1 MATGKYVTDL
11 DKGDV
16 LGPVEYT
23 LSSFVVR
30 EYSHVIEMHQEC
42 FLGADDLI
50 MPPTL
55 IHLDKL
61 RLYNAACPAGTG
73 PTARIHYEYDA
84 EVFAPAHVGDRLSVI
99 GHIRDRYLK
108 KGREYV
114 VLEMELTNVETG
126 QLLIR
131 YRDQVILSYAN
142 KSETTAQGDAS

>member
-1 MATGKYVTDL
+1 MATGRYVTDL
-11 DKGDV
+11 DVGDV

-23 LSSFVVR
+23 LSSFVIR
-30 EYSHVIEMHQEC
+30 EYSHIVEMHHEC
-42 FLGADDLI
+42 FQGADGLI

-84 EVFAPAHVGDRLSVI
+84 EVFAPARVGDKLSVI
-99 GHIRDRYLK
+99 GRIKERFVK

-114 VLEMELTNVETG
+114 LLEMELSNVETG
-126 QLLIR
+126 ELLVR
-131 YRDQVILSYAN
+131 YRDQVILAYAT
-142 KSETTAQGDAS
+142 KSEASA

>member
-1 MATGKYVTDL
+1 MAIGQFVTDL

-23 LSSFVVR
+23 LSSFVIR
-30 EYSHVIEMHQEC
+30 EYSHIVEMHHEC
-42 FLGADDLI
+42 FQGADGLI

-84 EVFAPAHVGDRLSVI
+84 EVFAPARVGDRLSVI
-99 GHIRDRYLK
+99 GRILDRFLK

-114 VLEMELTNVETG
+114 LLEMELTNVETG
-126 QLLIR
+126 QLLVR
-131 YRDQVILSYAN
+131 YRDQVILAYSQ
-142 KSETTAQGDAS
+142 KSEAAA

>member
-1 MATGKYVTDL
+1 MATGRYVTDL
-11 DKGDV
+11 DVGDV

-23 LSSFVVR
+23 LSSFVIR
-30 EYSHVIEMHQEC
+30 EYSHIVEMHHEC
-42 FLGADDLI
+42 FQGADGLI

-84 EVFAPAHVGDRLSVI
+84 EVFAPARVGDKLSVI
-99 GHIRDRYLK
+99 GRIKERFLK

-114 VLEMELTNVETG
+114 LLEMELSNVETG
-126 QLLIR
+126 ELLVR
-131 YRDQVILSYAN
+131 YRDQVILAYAQ
-142 KSETTAQGDAS
+142 KSDAAA